1 MVNVVFLGLPLI
13 GFLVWCVIGD
23 ALIQIQE
30 RVSAKRKEAH
40 RVHSDFSK

>member
-30 RVSAKRKEAH
+30 RYAKRKEERHVH
-40 RVHSDFSK
+40 RDFSE